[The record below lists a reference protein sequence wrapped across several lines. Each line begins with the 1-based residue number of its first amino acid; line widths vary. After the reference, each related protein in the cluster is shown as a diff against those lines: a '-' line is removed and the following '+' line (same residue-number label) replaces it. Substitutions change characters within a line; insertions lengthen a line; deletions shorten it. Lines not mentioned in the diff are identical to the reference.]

1 MPSQTD
7 SPPCAGPEFALCA
20 LCSLRFFAQHKY
32 RSASGRL
39 ENHVTANIAKFGC
52 PDAMQRINTLHFCLR
67 PCCSGLRANAAPEVH
82 WPRRRRKPRLMVT
95 LGGGEAGFGIT
106 YRVERQRRQARTRR
120 ARSGQSRFLRVSYQ
134 CLDGRSCVRFRSPSS
149 ASSAQ
154 SRSERIASTP
164 SFWAFTRCSAVCRG
178 NRPRNLSTNVF
189 RHSQT
194 CSPKYVCF
202 SRTSSIS

>member
-1 MPSQTD
+1 MRCNASTHFIFVCVLAVPV
-7 SPPCAGPEFALCA
+7 
-20 LCSLRFFAQHKY
+20 FAQTPH
-32 RSASGRL
+32 RRCIGS
-39 ENHVTANIAKFGC
+39 
-52 PDAMQRINTLHFCLR
+52 
-67 PCCSGLRANAAPEVH
+67 
-82 WPRRRRKPRLMVT
+82 RRRRNRGLWLI

-106 YRVERQRRQARTRR
+106 YRVERQRRQARTRQ
-120 ARSGQSRFLRVSYQ
+120 ARSGQSRFLRGSYQ

-164 SFWAFTRCSAVCRG
+164 SFWTFTRCSAVCRG
-178 NRPRNLSTNVF
+178 NRPRNLSTSVF